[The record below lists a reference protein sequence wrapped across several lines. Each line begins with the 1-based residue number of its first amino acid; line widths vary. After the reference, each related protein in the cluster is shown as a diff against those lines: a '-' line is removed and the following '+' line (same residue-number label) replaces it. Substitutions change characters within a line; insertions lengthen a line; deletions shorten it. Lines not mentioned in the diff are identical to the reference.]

1 MDLGVSKTDDHKTLM
16 SQGALG
22 DAFIKSNY
30 YVGVLIKTRCQL
42 KFLIYISQ

>member
-1 MDLGVSKTDDHKTLM
+1 MDLGVSRTDHHKALM

-30 YVGVLIKTRCQL
+30 YVGVLIQT
-42 KFLIYISQ
+42 